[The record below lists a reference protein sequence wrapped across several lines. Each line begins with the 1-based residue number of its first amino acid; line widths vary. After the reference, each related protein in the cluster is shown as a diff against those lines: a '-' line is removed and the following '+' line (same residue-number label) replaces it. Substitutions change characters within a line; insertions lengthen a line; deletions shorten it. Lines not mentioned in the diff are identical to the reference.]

1 MGFQLSEGGNMKN
14 LIKILLVGFVANIA
28 AGNNDIYLTQS
39 GGGAFTLTI
48 DQIGSTNKVGTSA
61 ARVTMAGSSITADL
75 KQQGA
80 TNTLAAAIAQANS
93 SSWTMYQIGDSNT
106 STLTAGG
113 GGSVASSDF
122 DYNATGNSNIL
133 TWLQGSSSAATGG
146 NFDATIT
153 GNSNDLNIRSEVI
166 GAVNNFSVDGN
177 SNDFDITQVGTDDK
191 AITFTLVGDSND
203 VDIDQTTSAS
213 GVTDTIS
220 LVAASTSGT
229 INIDQCTSGC

>member
-1 MGFQLSEGGNMKN
+1 MKN
-14 LIKILLVGFVANIA
+14 LIKILLVCFVTSVT

-48 DQIGSTNKVGTSA
+48 DQIGSTNVVGTSA
-61 ARVTMAGSSITADL
+61 ARVTMAGSSLTGDF

-113 GGSVASSDF
+113 SGSVASSDF

-146 NFDATIT
+146 NFDAAIT
-153 GNSNDLNIRSEVI
+153 GNTNDLNIRCETI
-166 GAVNNFSVDGN
+166 GCVNNWDIDGN
-177 SNDFDITQVGTDDK
+177 SNDIDVTQIGTDDK
-191 AITFTLVGDSND
+191 SITFTLVGDSNNI
-203 VDIDQTTSAS
+203 DIDQTTAAS

-220 LVAASTSGT
+220 IVAASTSGT
-229 INIDQCTSGC
+229 INLDQCSSGC

>member
-1 MGFQLSEGGNMKN
+1 MKN
-14 LIKILLVGFVANIA
+14 LIKILLVCFVTSVT

-48 DQIGSTNKVGTSA
+48 DQIGSTNKVGTSG
-61 ARVTMAGSSITADL
+61 ARVTMAGASLTGDF

-122 DYNATGNSNIL
+122 DYNATGNTNVL
-133 TWLQGSSSAATGG
+133 TWLQGSSSAASGG
-146 NFDATIT
+146 NFDAAIT
-153 GNSNDLNIRSEVI
+153 GNTNDLNIRCETI
-166 GAVNNFSVDGN
+166 GCVNNWDIDGN
-177 SNDFDITQVGTDDK
+177 SNDIDVTQIGTDDK
-191 AITFTLVGDSND
+191 SITFTLVGDSND
-203 VDIDQTTSAS
+203 VDIDQTTAAS

>member
-1 MGFQLSEGGNMKN
+1 MKN
-14 LIKILLVGFVANIA
+14 LIKLLLVCFVSVAHT
-28 AGNNDIYLTQS
+28 GNQDIYLTQS

-48 DQIGSTNKVGTSA
+48 DQIGSTNKVGTSS
-61 ARVTMAGSSITADL
+61 ARVTMAGASITADL

-80 TNTLAAAIAQANS
+80 TNTLAAAIAQAAS
-93 SSWTMYQIGDSNT
+93 TSWTMYQIGDSNT

-113 GGSVASSDF
+113 SGSVGSSDF

-146 NFDATIT
+146 NFDAALT

-166 GAVNNFSVDGN
+166 GAINNWDIDGN
-177 SNDFDITQVGTDDK
+177 SNDIDVTQIGTDDK
-191 AITFTLVGDSND
+191 AITFTLVGDSNN
-203 VDIDQTTSAS
+203 VDIDQTTNAS

>member
-1 MGFQLSEGGNMKN
+1 MKN
-14 LIKILLVGFVANIA
+14 LTKLLLLCFITSVT

-61 ARVTMAGSSITADL
+61 APVTMAGASITGDF
-75 KQQGA
+75 KQQGN
-80 TNTLAAAIAQANS
+80 TNTLAATIAQGGS

-146 NFDATIT
+146 NFDAAIT
-153 GNSNDLNIRSEVI
+153 GNTNDLNIRCETI
-166 GAVNNFSVDGN
+166 GCVNNWDIDGN
-177 SNDFDITQVGTDDK
+177 SNDIDVTQIGTDDK
-191 AITFTLVGDSND
+191 SITFTLVGDSNNI
-203 VDIDQTTSAS
+203 DIDQTTAAS

-220 LVAASTSGT
+220 IVAASTSGT
-229 INIDQCTSGC
+229 INLDQCSSGC

>member
-1 MGFQLSEGGNMKN
+1 MKN
-14 LIKILLVGFVANIA
+14 LIKLLLVCFVSVAHS
-28 AGNNDIYLTQS
+28 GNQDIYLTQS

-48 DQIGSTNKVGTSA
+48 DQIGSTNKVGTSS
-61 ARVTMAGSSITADL
+61 ARVTMAGASITADL

-80 TNTLAAAIAQANS
+80 TNTLAAAIAQAAS
-93 SSWTMYQIGDSNT
+93 TSWTMYQIGDSNT

-113 GGSVASSDF
+113 SGSVGSSDF

-146 NFDATIT
+146 NFDAALT

-166 GAVNNFSVDGN
+166 GAINNFSVDGN
-177 SNDFDITQVGTDDK
+177 SNDFDITQLGTDDK
-191 AITFTLVGDSND
+191 SITFTLVGDSNNI
-203 VDIDQTTSAS
+203 DIDQTTAAS

-220 LVAASTSGT
+220 IVAASTSGV
-229 INIDQCTSGC
+229 INLDQCSSGC

>member
-1 MGFQLSEGGNMKN
+1 MKN
-14 LIKILLVGFVANIA
+14 LIKLLLVCFVSVAYT
-28 AGNNDIYLTQS
+28 GNQDIYLTQS

-80 TNTLAAAIAQANS
+80 TNTLAATIAQGNS

-146 NFDATIT
+146 NFDAALT

-166 GAVNNFSVDGN
+166 GAINNWDIDGN
-177 SNDFDITQVGTDDK
+177 SNDIDVTQIGTDDK
-191 AITFTLVGDSND
+191 AITFTLVGDSNN
-203 VDIDQTTSAS
+203 VDIDQTTNAS

-220 LVAASTSGT
+220 LVANSTSGT

>member
-1 MGFQLSEGGNMKN
+1 MKN
-14 LIKILLVGFVANIA
+14 LIKILFACLVASNFSYIIA
-28 AGNNDIYLTQS
+28 ANNDIYLSQS

-61 ARVTMAGSSITADL
+61 ARVTMAGSSITAEL

-80 TNTLAAAIAQANS
+80 TNTLAAAIAAANS

>member
-1 MGFQLSEGGNMKN
+1 MKN
-14 LIKILLVGFVANIA
+14 LIKLLLICFVSVAHT
-28 AGNNDIYLTQS
+28 GNNDIYLTQS
-39 GGGAFTLTI
+39 GGGAFTLTA
-48 DQIGSTNKVGTSA
+48 DQIGSTNKIGTSGT
-61 ARVTMAGSSITADL
+61 RVTMAGSSITADL

-146 NFDATIT
+146 NFDAALT

-166 GAVNNFSVDGN
+166 GAINNWDIDGN
-177 SNDFDITQVGTDDK
+177 SNDIDVTQIGTDDK
-191 AITFTLVGDSND
+191 AITFTLVGDSNN
-203 VDIDQTTSAS
+203 VDIDQTTNAS

>member
-1 MGFQLSEGGNMKN
+1 MKN

-122 DYNATGNSNIL
+122 DYNATGNTNVL
-133 TWLQGSSSAATGG
+133 TWLQGSSSAASGG
-146 NFDATIT
+146 NFDAAIT
-153 GNSNDLNIRSEVI
+153 GNTNDLNIRCETI
-166 GAVNNFSVDGN
+166 GCVNNWDIDGN
-177 SNDFDITQVGTDDK
+177 SNDIDVTQIGTDDK
-191 AITFTLVGDSND
+191 SITFTLVGDSNN

-229 INIDQCTSGC
+229 INLDQCTSGC

>member
-1 MGFQLSEGGNMKN
+1 MKN
-14 LIKILLVGFVANIA
+14 LIKLLLVCFVANMA

-39 GGGAFTLTI
+39 GGGAFTLTA
-48 DQIGSTNKVGTSA
+48 DQIGSTNKIGTSA

-146 NFDATIT
+146 NFDAALT

-166 GAVNNFSVDGN
+166 GAINNWDIDGN
-177 SNDFDITQVGTDDK
+177 SNDIDVTQIGTDDK
-191 AITFTLVGDSND
+191 AITFTLVGDSNN
-203 VDIDQTTSAS
+203 VDIDQTTNAS

-220 LVAASTSGT
+220 LVANSTRGT